1 MEKIYYNMNMTNTFK
16 IYENLKKTFD
26 DDSAKNL
33 TGVLSQIYEDVANT
47 VTKVEFKELRD
58 IVAELAEAQKRTE
71 QRLDSLTIKVGEL
84 AEAQIRTEK
93 KVGELAEAQIRTEK
107 KVGELAEAQKQT
119 EKEIRGL
126 AKQVGGL
133 SMAVGYGIEDKYIP
147 IMDDFVLKQYG
158 VVAKTV
164 ERKFIE
170 YKDGTYD
177 EINLYIEGETDG
189 KTIYIIGESKAQP
202 GKKDFDRFNTMLK
215 RFKNNFNTEL
225 KAFIIGYQFS
235 PEVEKYAKAE
245 YPNIDFFKTYQI
257 ERIAKKAA
265 A

>member
-71 QRLDSLTIKVGEL
+71 QRLDSLTI
-84 AEAQIRTEK
+84 

>member
-1 MEKIYYNMNMTNTFK
+1 MIMTNTFK

-33 TGVLSQIYEDVANT
+33 TSVLSQIYEDVANT

-58 IVAELAEAQKRTE
+58 IVAELAGAQIRTE
-71 QRLDSLTIKVGEL
+71 KRLDSLTIKVGEL

-93 KVGELAEAQIRTEK
+93 
-107 KVGELAEAQKQT
+107 
-119 EKEIRGL
+119 EIKGL

-133 SMAVGYGIEDKYIP
+133 SMAVGYGIEDNYIP

-158 VVAKTV
+158 VEAKTV

-189 KTIYIIGESKAQP
+189 KKIYIIGESKAQP
-202 GKKDFDRFNTMLK
+202 GKKDFDRFDTMLK
-215 RFKNNFNTEL
+215 RFKNNFNTDL

-265 A
+265 V

>member
-1 MEKIYYNMNMTNTFK
+1 MIMTNTFK

-33 TGVLSQIYEDVANT
+33 TSILSQIYEDVANT
-47 VTKVEFKELRD
+47 VTKAEFKELRD
-58 IVAELAEAQKRTE
+58 IVAKLAEAQKRTE

-84 AEAQIRTEK
+84 AEAQTR
-93 KVGELAEAQIRTEK
+93 
-107 KVGELAEAQKQT
+107 T

-177 EINLYIEGETDG
+177 EINLYIEAEADG
-189 KTIYIIGESKAQP
+189 KKIYIIGESKAQP

-215 RFKNNFNTEL
+215 RFKNNFNTDL
-225 KAFIIGYQFS
+225 KAFVIGYQFS
-235 PEVEKYAKAE
+235 PEVEKYAKTE

-265 A
+265 V

>member
-1 MEKIYYNMNMTNTFK
+1 MTNTFK

-71 QRLDSLTIKVGEL
+71 QRLDSLIIKVGELAEAQTKTEQRLDSLTIKVGEL
-84 AEAQIRTEK
+84 AEAQTK
-93 KVGELAEAQIRTEK
+93 
-107 KVGELAEAQKQT
+107 T

-177 EINLYIEGETDG
+177 EINLYIEGETNG
-189 KTIYIIGESKAQP
+189 KKIYIIGESKAQP
-202 GKKDFDRFNTMLK
+202 GKKDFDRFDTMLK

-225 KAFIIGYQFS
+225 KAFVIGYQFS
-235 PEVEKYAKAE
+235 PEVERYAKAE

-265 A
+265 V

>member
-1 MEKIYYNMNMTNTFK
+1 MIMTNTFK

-33 TGVLSQIYEDVANT
+33 TSVLSQIYEDVANT

-58 IVAELAEAQKRTE
+58 IVAELAEAQ
-71 QRLDSLTIKVGEL
+71 
-84 AEAQIRTEK
+84 IRTEK
-93 KVGELAEAQIRTEK
+93 
-107 KVGELAEAQKQT
+107 
-119 EKEIRGL
+119 EIKGL

-133 SMAVGYGIEDKYIP
+133 SMAVGYGIEDNYIP

-158 VVAKTV
+158 VEAKTV

-189 KTIYIIGESKAQP
+189 KKIYIIGESKAQP
-202 GKKDFDRFNTMLK
+202 GKKDFDRFDTMLK
-215 RFKNNFNTEL
+215 RFKNNFNTDL

-265 A
+265 V